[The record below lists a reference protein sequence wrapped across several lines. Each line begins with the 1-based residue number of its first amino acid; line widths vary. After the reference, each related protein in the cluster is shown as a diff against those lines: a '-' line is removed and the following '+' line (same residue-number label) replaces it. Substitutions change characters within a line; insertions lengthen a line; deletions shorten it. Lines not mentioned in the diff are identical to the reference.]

1 MTSCSDTRVEL
12 SAECLRLFFC
22 FQIRVYVHDKQNPEH
37 MAHAR
42 THARA
47 RAHAQTHARARARAH
62 AQESFILRYSFQLSC
77 DCCSSLCLAKRCSSC
92 RCCVFHH
99 VHRQA
104 DAFLCV
110 NVCQRPSTVG
120 HCLRKNVHA
129 YIFNLAHTNTLMN
142 LAAAFGYAVLFD
154 DLSVRESIYF

>member
-1 MTSCSDTRVEL
+1 MTSRSDTRVEL

-37 MAHAR
+37 MAH
-42 THARA
+42 TH
-47 RAHAQTHARARARAH
+47 THSEESRPW
-62 AQESFILRYSFQLSC
+62 ESFIHRYSFQLSC

-104 DAFLCV
+104 DTFLSV
-110 NVCQRPSTVG
+110 TACQRQTTVG